1 MSCSQCSNNFVEDSI
16 KSWFRQRPHRK
27 KCPMCRVDWTDFNVY
42 INGEEPEAEPD
53 ILNPPA
59 SA

>member
-1 MSCSQCSNNFVEDSI
+1 MINFDEASI

-42 INGEEPEAEPD
+42 INGLE
-53 ILNPPA
+53 ILDPPTTT
-59 SA
+59 